1 MPKSQKNGTSFCTP
15 GFLPSD
21 DAIRN
26 FQPSEN
32 CAPNQLAQQ
41 SCSQTQ
47 NSRHKNLAPWLA
59 KTARS
64 RKKETFSG
72 PAQVLPFP
80 RQQNVPLFLWRATMI
95 HSFPQKSKTKT
106 TPPISPLTP
115 SPHTPRHSRLRRA
128 SAAAF
133 ACTDLPLP
141 SPDRPRTVT
150 RRRLDSLAPR
160 ADGPPSAST
169 MAFGSGNVTPV
180 PSQILE
186 ISGCHQELSPTGIVQ
201 FWREVAAPLPFRR
214 RRLLLLCGG
223 GCSLLSEEGTAPSPR
238 RRRLR

>member
-1 MPKSQKNGTSFCTP
+1 MAGAVPAFS
-15 GFLPSD
+15 
-21 DAIRN
+21 
-26 FQPSEN
+26 
-32 CAPNQLAQQ
+32 AP
-41 SCSQTQ
+41 
-47 NSRHKNLAPWLA
+47 A
-59 KTARS
+59 KR
-64 RKKETFSG
+64 
-72 PAQVLPFP
+72 P
-80 RQQNVPLFLWRATMI
+80 PLSWRATMI
-95 HSFPQKSKTKT
+95 QSFLQKIKDKD
-106 TPPISPLTP
+106 TPPLS
-115 SPHTPRHSRLRRA
+115 PRHSRLRRA

-169 MAFGSGNVTPV
+169 MAFGLGNVTPV

-223 GCSLLSEEGTAPSPR
+223 GCSLSSEEGTAPSPR